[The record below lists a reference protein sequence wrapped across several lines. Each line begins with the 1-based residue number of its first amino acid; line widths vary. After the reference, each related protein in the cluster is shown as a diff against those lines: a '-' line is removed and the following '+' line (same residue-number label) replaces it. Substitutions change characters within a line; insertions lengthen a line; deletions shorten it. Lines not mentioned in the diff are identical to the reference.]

1 MFIDLFYFMPWHI
14 LVLYNLSYTCNSLR
28 SSILF
33 LRPRKAHAVV
43 VAPII
48 ARHRRAAA
56 AVAAAGSNTH
66 EALN

>member
-1 MFIDLFYFMPWHI
+1 MFIDYFMPWHI
-14 LVLYNLSYTCNSLR
+14 LVLYKLSYTCNSLR

-43 VAPII
+43 APII

-56 AVAAAGSNTH
+56 AVAAGSSSNTH